1 MKITIK
7 PEEIGADTLGVD
19 IDSPTSV
26 SINKKIS
33 VEIVKSNKKV
43 IEFDMNMRR
52 ALNGDLMIFEHQDID
67 IVIMLEKKKIVAF
80 AKDVLSDVVYGA
92 ETRLMEHLRKSG
104 VIQYDS
110 VQGGNVFGSLQ
121 GKLHESKDRD
131 PVKVAIYQIHEWL
144 NTEKP
149 YMTAVKGHDEMMHD
163 RMFNPSAEYST
174 ELGEVPH
181 EDEKGSI
188 LQHNLFAPYL
198 YGRYTY

>member
-1 MKITIK
+1 MKISIK
-7 PEEIGADTLGVD
+7 PEEIGADPVSVD

-26 SINKKIS
+26 SINKTIS
-33 VEIVKSNKKV
+33 VEIIQSNKKS

-80 AKDVLSDVVYGA
+80 AKDIISDVVYGA
-92 ETRLMEHLRKSG
+92 ETRLMEHLKKTG
-104 VIQYDS
+104 VIHFDS
-110 VQGGNVFGSLQ
+110 IQGGNVFGSLQ
-121 GKLHESKDRD
+121 GKLYESKERD

-144 NTEKP
+144 VSERP
-149 YMTAVKGHDEMMHD
+149 YMTAVKGHDEMMD
-163 RMFNPSAEYST
+163 NNMFNPSAENST

-181 EDEKGSI
+181 ENEKGSI